1 MSAKLCFAHD
11 IGVYMLQLQK
21 NQLHTATVTG
31 YTAEGLGVARV
42 DGHVVFVHGGV
53 RGEDCVIRILKV
65 LKNTAYGRVEEVL
78 APSPARREPDCP
90 HWPACGGCD
99 FRHISYA
106 EELEAKRQRV
116 EDALRRIGGADISVE
131 EILGC
136 ESVDGYRNKS
146 QFPVSPQGQAGFYR
160 ARSHQVVPAADCRL
174 QSSQAN
180 AAASAVEAYLRDF
193 HVAAYDEASRQG
205 LLRHIYVRTNRAG
218 QTLVCLAVNGSALPR
233 EDALVDRIRAACPE
247 TAGVLLNINTRDTN
261 VILGD
266 EYRTLW
272 GEDTLTDTL
281 CGLQFRLS
289 VPSFYQVNRTQAER
303 LYGKAVEF
311 AGLSGQETVLDLY
324 CGAGTITLT
333 MAGHAAKVIGAEIVP
348 EAIENAQVNAQLNGI
363 GNAEFFLGD
372 AGCIAMRLA
381 AERMR
386 PDVVVVDPPRK
397 GLGEEV
403 VPIIASMEPGQ
414 VVYVSCDPGTLA
426 RDVKRFA
433 GVGYQAER
441 AAAVDMFPK
450 TRHVETVVLLSK
462 GEINSQ
468 KIRVEFSL
476 EDMDMSGFQKGATY
490 GQIKAYVLEKF
501 GLKVSSLYISQVKQ
515 KCGLEV
521 GENYNLPK
529 SENAKVPACPLE
541 KEKAI
546 RVALEHFRMI

>member
-1 MSAKLCFAHD
+1 M
-11 IGVYMLQLQK
+11 
-21 NQLHTATVTG
+21 
-31 YTAEGLGVARV
+31 
-42 DGHVVFVHGGV
+42 
-53 RGEDCVIRILKV
+53 
-65 LKNTAYGRVEEVL
+65 
-78 APSPARREPDCP
+78 
-90 HWPACGGCD
+90 
-99 FRHISYA
+99 
-106 EELEAKRQRV
+106 
-116 EDALRRIGGADISVE
+116 
-131 EILGC
+131 
-136 ESVDGYRNKS
+136 
-146 QFPVSPQGQAGFYR
+146 
-160 ARSHQVVPAADCRL
+160 
-174 QSSQAN
+174 
-180 AAASAVEAYLRDF
+180 
-193 HVAAYDEASRQG
+193 
-205 LLRHIYVRTNRAG
+205 
-218 QTLVCLAVNGSALPR
+218 
-233 EDALVDRIRAACPE
+233 
-247 TAGVLLNINTRDTN
+247 
-261 VILGD
+261 
-266 EYRTLW
+266 
-272 GEDTLTDTL
+272 
-281 CGLQFRLS
+281 
-289 VPSFYQVNRTQAER
+289 PSFYQVNRTQAER

-403 VPIIASMEPGQ
+403 VPIIASMEPGR